1 MDGNPPY
8 QPQKLYV
15 SLTGIGAKQL
25 RGWSEGSRI
34 YCGVINL
41 CVYSSSLP
49 PFFPHGLTLSLWL
62 PAIPSFKLFNG
73 LVLQQTPMLERF
85 FIVSV
90 ISLHCLG
97 NNFENDFSCGRCSLC
112 LCPLD
117 SHKETA
123 AKRFLRWKQ
132 NEAGASRA

>member
-1 MDGNPPY
+1 MCLFLLSP
-8 QPQKLYV
+8 
-15 SLTGIGAKQL
+15 
-25 RGWSEGSRI
+25 
-34 YCGVINL
+34 
-41 CVYSSSLP
+41 P

-73 LVLQQTPMLERF
+73 LVLHQTPMLERF

-123 AKRFLRWKQ
+123 AKRFFRWKE
-132 NEAGASRA
+132 NCGRRLVSDGIKCKVWRAARWMDSEEGGRPYLEFGIPSWPGWL